1 MLAMRARITR
11 EAIVRLALIGLL
23 GNAGSAAVVSVF
35 TLYLAPTVL
44 AVGDYAV
51 FQQRSLLTQVVFTVS
66 ALVFG
71 TWWVWWHPF
80 APIARWL
87 AKDRVPTESERTR
100 VLRYAR
106 DWAVRTLVIWMCGAA
121 VGVVTDVSV
130 SAKTIPADV
139 LLAVLGAAM
148 TCAVQYLL
156 VERAMRPITALVL
169 ADSELPRAG
178 GPGVGMRL
186 SAFWGLGTGVPLL
199 GIAIFA
205 GLDLVGVGFDR
216 TRVVTLTLFLA
227 VLGLIVGFVV
237 TRFAAR
243 SVAGPLASL
252 RMAQEDIR
260 AGDFNAR
267 VAVEDGSEVGM
278 LQAGFNH
285 MASGLVERE
294 RLRHAFGAYVDPE
307 LTERVLREGT
317 NIDGEEVEVSLLFT
331 DVRGFTAYAETA
343 DAREVVARLNQLYG
357 EIVPIVLR
365 HGGHA
370 NKFIGDGLLA
380 VFGAP
385 DRLTDHA
392 SRAVAAG
399 REIVETVRRSG
410 GLRIGVGI
418 NSGTVV
424 AGTIGGG
431 GRVDFTVI
439 GDAVNTAARVESA
452 TRDTGDDLL
461 ITDATRTVLNDNGV
475 WIERSALPL
484 KGKSQPVRIY
494 AEAAAPREV
503 VSGNSLPSRRPVRP
517 ESEPF
522 RV

>member
-1 MLAMRARITR
+1 MLAMRSRISR
-11 EAIVRLALIGLL
+11 EAWGRLGLVGLL
-23 GNAGSAAVVSVF
+23 GNAGSAAVVIF
-35 TLYLAPTVL
+35 LTLYLAPTVL
-44 AVGDYAV
+44 TPGESALL
-51 FQQRSLLTQVVFTVS
+51 QQRSLPTLVVFTAA

-71 TWWVWWHPF
+71 AWWVWLHPF

-87 AKDRVPTESERTR
+87 AEDRAPTESERKR

-106 DWAVRTLVIWMCGAA
+106 DWALRTLVIWVCGVA
-121 VGVVTDVSV
+121 V
-130 SAKTIPADV
+130 SAAADLRVSARAIPAD
-139 LLAVLGAAM
+139 LFLTVLGTAM

-156 VERAMRPITALVL
+156 VERTMRPITALVL
-169 ADSELPRAG
+169 ADSEPPRPG

-199 GIAIFA
+199 AIAIFA
-205 GLDLVGVGFDR
+205 GLDLAGVGFDR
-216 TRVVTLTLFLA
+216 ARVVAASLFLA
-227 VLGLIVGFVV
+227 VVGLIVGFAV

-252 RMAQEDIR
+252 RIAQEDIR

-267 VAVEDGSEVGM
+267 VPVEDGSEVGM

-294 RLRHAFGAYVDPE
+294 RLRHAFGAFVDPE

-317 NIDGEEVEVSLLFT
+317 DLAGEDVEVSLLFT

-343 DAREVVARLNQLYG
+343 DAREVVMRLNQLYG
-357 EIVPIVLR
+357 EVVPIVLR

-385 DRLTDHA
+385 DRLPDHA
-392 SRAVAAG
+392 RRAVAAG
-399 REIVETVRRSG
+399 REIVEAVRRSD
-410 GLRIGVGI
+410 GLRVGVGV

-461 ITDATRTVLNDNGV
+461 ITDATRTLLSDDGT
-475 WIERSALPL
+475 WIERPALPL

-494 AEAAAPREV
+494 AEA
-503 VSGNSLPSRRPVRP
+503 GGD
-517 ESEPF
+517 
-522 RV
+522 

>member
-1 MLAMRARITR
+1 
-11 EAIVRLALIGLL
+11 
-23 GNAGSAAVVSVF
+23 
-35 TLYLAPTVL
+35 
-44 AVGDYAV
+44 
-51 FQQRSLLTQVVFTVS
+51 
-66 ALVFG
+66 
-71 TWWVWWHPF
+71 
-80 APIARWL
+80 
-87 AKDRVPTESERTR
+87 
-100 VLRYAR
+100 
-106 DWAVRTLVIWMCGAA
+106 
-121 VGVVTDVSV
+121 
-130 SAKTIPADV
+130 
-139 LLAVLGAAM
+139 
-148 TCAVQYLL
+148 
-156 VERAMRPITALVL
+156 
-169 ADSELPRAG
+169 
-178 GPGVGMRL
+178 MRL

-216 TRVVTLTLFLA
+216 TRVVALTLFLA
-227 VLGLIVGFVV
+227 LLGLIVGFVV

-252 RMAQEDIR
+252 RMAQDDIR

-385 DRLTDHA
+385 DRVQDHA

-461 ITDATRTVLNDNGV
+461 ITDATRTLLNDDGV

-494 AEAAAPREV
+494 ADATPPREV
-503 VSGNSLPSRRPVRP
+503 VSENSLPSRRPVRP